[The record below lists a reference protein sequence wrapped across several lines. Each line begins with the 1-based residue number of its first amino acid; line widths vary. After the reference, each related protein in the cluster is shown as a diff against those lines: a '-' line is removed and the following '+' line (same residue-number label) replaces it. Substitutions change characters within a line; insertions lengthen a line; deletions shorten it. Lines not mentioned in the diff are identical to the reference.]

1 MVHDETH
8 PNHSELC
15 RGVAKGCAG
24 EIMDFLGKTSSI
36 PDMVLRKR
44 ETNIVTIVA
53 SIDSYDCC
61 DCYSLGELFGL
72 DIGCTARSKTL
83 AGRTYQGFTVTT
95 NNNQRQAKQIP
106 SGYD

>member
-1 MVHDETH
+1 MMKRTQTTVNCVEVFRRDAQE
-8 PNHSELC
+8 
-15 RGVAKGCAG
+15 K
-24 EIMDFLGKTSSI
+24 SI

-44 ETNIVTIVA
+44 ETTIVA

-83 AGRTYQGFTVTT
+83 AGPTYQGFTVTT
-95 NNNQRQAKQIP
+95 NNNQQQAKQIA